1 MHLSALLYFWLQLVE
16 ANPPLPL
23 MLTHAGTDSALLAP
37 CALPPVL
44 TDAAASA
51 LHAQMALLPVFTDA
65 AASALLAQT
74 ALPPVLTDAAAS
86 ALLAITALPP
96 VLAEWTWH
104 VESALSSK

>member
-16 ANPPLPL
+16 ANPPLPP
-23 MLTHAGTDSALLAP
+23 MRTHAGTDSALLAATAP
-37 CALPPVL
+37 PPVL

-51 LHAQMALLPVFTDA
+51 LLAL
-65 AASALLAQT
+65 T

-86 ALLAITALPP
+86 ALLAATAPPP